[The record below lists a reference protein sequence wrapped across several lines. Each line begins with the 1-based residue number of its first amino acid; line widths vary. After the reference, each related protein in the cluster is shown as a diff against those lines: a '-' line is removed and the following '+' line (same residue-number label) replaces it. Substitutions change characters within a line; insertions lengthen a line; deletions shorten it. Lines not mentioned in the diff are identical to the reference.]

1 MTMTQ
6 PVVAILGLGAMGH
19 AFATN
24 LLKKGFTVRAWNR
37 TRSRGE
43 DLIALGLSLF
53 DTPAEAVNDADVII
67 TMLVDGAMTED
78 YITGSHGI
86 ISHLKQHAIIAQM
99 ATIGIPATEQLVADI
114 AKARPDVVFLDA
126 PVAGTK
132 KPAENA
138 MITVLA
144 SGDHERAAAIDP
156 VFAAISKGA
165 KWLGPAGN
173 GSKMKLVVNGWLIA
187 LMQGAAET
195 MQLAEKMGFDTDK
208 LWDVL
213 EGGPLAAPY
222 VKAKFDMI
230 KADDFTP
237 QMHLTLAVKDAKLAL
252 DAIEDTNKMPA
263 LKLTTDIWQKAVDTG
278 LGEEDLSSVYKY
290 LKKQ

>member
-1 MTMTQ
+1 MTQ

-43 DLIALGLSLF
+43 DLVAQGLSLF
-53 DTPAEAVNDADVII
+53 DTPAEAVNNADVII
-67 TMLVDGAMTED
+67 TMLVDGAMTQD
-78 YITGSHGI
+78 YITGNNGI
-86 ISHLKQHAIIAQM
+86 ISHVKQNAVIAQM
-99 ATIGIPATEQLVADI
+99 ATIGIPATEQLLADI
-114 AKARPDVVFLDA
+114 TKVRPDVVFLDA
-126 PVAGTK
+126 PVSGTK

-144 SGDHERAAAIDP
+144 SGDHERAAVIDP
-156 VFAAISKGA
+156 VFGAIAKGA
-165 KWLGPAGN
+165 KWLGKAGN

-195 MQLAEKMGFDTDK
+195 MQLAEKMGFDTDN

-213 EGGPLAAPY
+213 DGGPLAAPY
-222 VKAKFDMI
+222 VKAKLDMI

-237 QMHLTLAVKDAKLAL
+237 QMHLKLAVKDAKLAL
-252 DAIEDTNKMPA
+252 DAIEDTHKMPA
-263 LKLTTDIWQKAVDTG
+263 LKLTTDVWQKAVDMG

>member
-19 AFATN
+19 AFAAN

-37 TRSRGE
+37 TRSRGD
-43 DLIALGLSLF
+43 DLVSQGLALF
-53 DTPAEAVNDADVII
+53 DTPTEAVNNADVVI
-67 TMLVDGAMTED
+67 TMLVDGAMTQD
-78 YITGSHGI
+78 YLTGSHGI
-86 ISHLKQHAIIAQM
+86 LSHLKQHAIIAQM
-99 ATIGIPATEQLVADI
+99 ATIGIPATEQLVGDI
-114 AKARPDVVFLDA
+114 EKARPDVVFLDA

-156 VFAAISKGA
+156 VFAAISKSA
-165 KWLGPAGN
+165 KWLGKAGA

-187 LMQGAAET
+187 IMQGVAET
-195 MQLAEKMGFDTDK
+195 MQLAEKMGFDTED
-208 LWDVL
+208 LWHVL

-222 VKAKFDMI
+222 MRGKLDMI
-230 KADDFTP
+230 KNDDFTP
-237 QMHLTLAVKDAKLAL
+237 QMHLTLALKDAKLAL
-252 DAIEDTNKMPA
+252 DAMGDNDKMPA
-263 LKLTTDIWQKAVDTG
+263 LKLTADLWQKAVDAG
-278 LGEEDLSSVYKY
+278 LGEEDLAAVYTY

>member
-1 MTMTQ
+1 MTQ

-43 DLIALGLSLF
+43 DLVAQGLSLF
-53 DTPAEAVNDADVII
+53 DTPAEAVNNADVII
-67 TMLVDGAMTED
+67 TMLVDGAMTQD
-78 YITGSHGI
+78 YITGNNGI
-86 ISHLKQHAIIAQM
+86 ISHVKQNAVIAQM
-99 ATIGIPATEQLVADI
+99 ATIGIPATEQLLADI
-114 AKARPDVVFLDA
+114 TKVRPDVVFLDA
-126 PVAGTK
+126 PVSGTK

-156 VFAAISKGA
+156 VFGAIAKGA
-165 KWLGPAGN
+165 KWLGKAGN

-195 MQLAEKMGFDTDK
+195 MQLAEKMGFDTDN

-213 EGGPLAAPY
+213 DGGPLAAPY
-222 VKAKFDMI
+222 VKAKLDMI

-237 QMHLTLAVKDAKLAL
+237 QMHLKLAVKDAKLAL
-252 DAIEDTNKMPA
+252 DAIEDTHKMPA
-263 LKLTTDIWQKAVDTG
+263 LKLTTDVWQKAVDMG

>member
-1 MTMTQ
+1 MTQ

-24 LLKKGFTVRAWNR
+24 LLKNGFTVRAWNR

-43 DLIALGLSLF
+43 DLVSQGLALF
-53 DTPAEAVNDADVII
+53 DTPIEAVQSADVVI
-67 TMLVDGAMTED
+67 TMLVDGAMTID
-78 YITGSHGI
+78 YLTGANGI
-86 ISHLKQHAIIAQM
+86 VSHLKQNAIIAQM

-114 AKARPDVVFLDA
+114 EKARPDVVFIDA
-126 PVAGTK
+126 PVSGTK

-165 KWLGPAGN
+165 KWLGKAGA

-187 LMQGAAET
+187 LMQGVAET
-195 MQLAEKMGFDTDK
+195 MQLAEKMGFDADN

-213 EGGPLAAPY
+213 DGGPLAAPY
-222 VKAKFDMI
+222 VKGKLDMI
-230 KADDFTP
+230 KTDNYTP
-237 QMHLTLAVKDAKLAL
+237 QMQLSLALKDAKLAL
-252 DAIEDTNKMPA
+252 DAMNDDNKMPG
-263 LKLTTDIWQKAVDTG
+263 LKLTADLWQKALDMG
-278 LGEEDLSSVYKY
+278 LGEEDLASVYKY
-290 LKKQ
+290 FKKQ